1 MAIGR
6 VASRSTY
13 KQLVTGDFTLTVAG
27 GQALQVFGMLLTPG
41 AGDTT
46 FTIKDAAG
54 TTLAVLLIDAGTAG
68 AVNSMELTTHWL
80 ADKGVTVTSNVTAS
94 HVTVFH
100 GNPGN

>member
-1 MAIGR
+1 MAVGR
-6 VASRSTY
+6 VAARHTY
-13 KQLVTGDFTLTVAG
+13 KNLVTGDFTLTIASG
-27 GQALQVFGMLLTPG
+27 LPLQVFGMLLTPG

-46 FTIKDAAG
+46 FTIKNAEG
-54 TTLAVLLIDAGTAG
+54 TTIAVLLIDAGTAG

-80 ADKGVTVTSNVTAS
+80 ADKGVSVTSNVTDS